1 MTFRFTSGW
10 AQMLVILGI
19 VVIVVGVALAGAV
32 SVVPLPWTDHR
43 PGTIERAAL
52 AATVLAAGVA
62 LGGSVIVLGQLMLAF
77 LNLREN
83 VERLTLRFAADDDV
97 ACLYCGEPIKAEA
110 TVCRH
115 CRSDLG
121 RPTAADR
128 LLAPR

>member
-19 VVIVVGVALAGAV
+19 VLIVLGVALGGAV
-32 SVVPLPWTDHR
+32 SVVPLPWTDQR
-43 PGTIERAAL
+43 PGTVERVAL
-52 AATVLAAGVA
+52 AAIVLAAGVA

-83 VERLTLRFAADDDV
+83 VERLTLRFAAEDEA
-97 ACLYCGEPIKAEA
+97 ACPYCGEPIKAEA
-110 TVCRH
+110 AVCRH
-115 CRSDLG
+115 CRSDLL

>member
-1 MTFRFTSGW
+1 MSFRFTSGW

-19 VVIVVGVALAGAV
+19 VLIILGVALAGAV

-52 AATVLAAGVA
+52 AGIVLAAGVA

-77 LNLREN
+77 LDLRQN
-83 VERLTLRFAADDDV
+83 VERLVVRFAAEDDV
-97 ACLYCGEPIKAEA
+97 ACLYCGEPIKADA

-115 CRSDLG
+115 CRSDLT